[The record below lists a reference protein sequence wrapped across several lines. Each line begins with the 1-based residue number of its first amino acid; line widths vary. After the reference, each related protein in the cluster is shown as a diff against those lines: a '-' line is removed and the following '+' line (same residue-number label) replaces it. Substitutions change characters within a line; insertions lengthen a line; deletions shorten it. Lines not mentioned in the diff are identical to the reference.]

1 MSKIDQICLRACVRV
16 SFIVLLFERSSL
28 WIVLL
33 RASFTRWGLDNP
45 CKGQRGS
52 SNLGGYGVSP
62 ADIQLQSESLA
73 WPEYLNGQPAYD
85 RLRFFSPAAPDGR
98 LLIPRTKGEDYGK
111 YTLWRTAPLLCDGKI
126 ALLGET
132 SKMISV
138 SMQRII
144 NLEVSC
150 SAISQSNHSYAAK
163 LSMTLV
169 GAPQEKV
176 TIAYAADADS
186 FVSEGN
192 VIYDTHGATKMTV
205 REVTR
210 ILAADGKAS
219 LELTVTQK
227 AQSPPCDNLLQG

>member
-1 MSKIDQICLRACVRV
+1 MIRSAYVRACVC
-16 SFIVLLFERSSL
+16 RSLYYCSNAHLSGSL
-28 WIVLL
+28 CCTPC
-33 RASFTRWGLDNP
+33 TRWGLDNP